1 MLKGN
6 DWYRLG
12 LGDGFFVKTG
22 KSFNQRWE
30 SENFLQQENAPNAY
44 LIEVDDCFQGGSPVI
59 CFRK

>member
-1 MLKGN
+1 MDFLLRQENRSINVG
-6 DWYRLG
+6 
-12 LGDGFFVKTG
+12 
-22 KSFNQRWE
+22 E